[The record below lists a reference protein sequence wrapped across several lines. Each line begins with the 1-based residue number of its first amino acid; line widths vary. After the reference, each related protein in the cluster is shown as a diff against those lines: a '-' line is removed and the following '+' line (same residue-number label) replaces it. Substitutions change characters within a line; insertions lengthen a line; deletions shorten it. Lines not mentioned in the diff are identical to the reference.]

1 MNICVYCSA
10 STTLPQDYIDMAREL
25 GTAIAA
31 GGHTLVYGGASIG
44 LMGEVARAAKAG
56 GGFVIG
62 IIPKA
67 LVDRELAFDACDE
80 LIVVETMR
88 ERKGL
93 MDARADA
100 FIALPGGI
108 GTLEEVFEIM
118 TQRQLGLTTRP
129 LVLVSQNDFY
139 LPLRDLL
146 LGMEADGLLRT
157 PLDEIT
163 HFAHD
168 ISTTLAYIQTSNHT

>member
-10 STTLPQDYIDMAREL
+10 STTLAPEFLAMAREL
-25 GTAIAA
+25 GTAIAQ
-31 GGHTLVYGGASIG
+31 GGHTLVYGGASVG
-44 LMGEVARAAKAG
+44 SMGEVARAAKDA

-67 LVDRELAFDACDE
+67 LLDRELAYHACDE
-80 LIVVETMR
+80 LVVTENMR
-88 ERKGL
+88 DRKAHL
-93 MDARADA
+93 DHRSDA

-118 TQRQLGLTTRP
+118 TQRQLGLTTKP
-129 LVLVSQNDFY
+129 LVMVNQNSFY
-139 LPLRDLL
+139 SPLRALL
-146 LGMEADGLLRT
+146 LEMEAATLLRT
-157 PLDEIT
+157 PLEKIT

-168 ISTTLAYIQTSNHT
+168 IPGTMAYIQENT